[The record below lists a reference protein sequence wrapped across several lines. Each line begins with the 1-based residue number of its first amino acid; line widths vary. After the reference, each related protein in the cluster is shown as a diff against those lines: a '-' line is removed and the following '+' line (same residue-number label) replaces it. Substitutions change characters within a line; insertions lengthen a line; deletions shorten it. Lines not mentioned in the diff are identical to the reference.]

1 MRVRCAPGDQG
12 RFIHA
17 ALRSSLLSLLSL
29 NDLAELAGV
38 SRRTLAQWR
47 DDECNASLEGLQQ
60 IHAYTG
66 VPLPV
71 FLELVHE
78 VSGADA
84 GAGLHLSPASAAD
97 GRSVRPHRARR
108 VGACRSV
115 GAGVS
120 GALSWRA
127 RAPRYFDA

>member
-12 RFIHA
+12 RFIFS
-17 ALRSSLLSLLSL
+17 ALRNSLLSLLSL
-29 NDLAELAGV
+29 KDLAEIAGV

-71 FLELVHE
+71 FLEVIDEAEWRSRRSHAAFATRE
-78 VSGADA
+78 RSG
-84 GAGLHLSPASAAD
+84 
-97 GRSVRPHRARR
+97 RPLGTPRRARR
-108 VGACRSV
+108 AGVCRSV
-115 GAGVS
+115 GAGSFRSAIRVC
-120 GALSWRA
+120 ACRI
-127 RAPRYFDA
+127 